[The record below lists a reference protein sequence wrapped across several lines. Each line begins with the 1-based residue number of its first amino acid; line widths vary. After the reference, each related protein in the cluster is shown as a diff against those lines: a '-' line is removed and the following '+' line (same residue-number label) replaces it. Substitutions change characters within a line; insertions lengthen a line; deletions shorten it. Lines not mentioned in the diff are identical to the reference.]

1 MDTSVKSR
9 MWDDIIP
16 VMAVKDNVMISR
28 RGDLTLGWELT
39 LPPAFSMMEDE
50 YDAVTMRLYEA
61 VRKVQPWTIIH
72 RQDVYT
78 YDRYVPKE
86 SGSFLGSSF
95 ENHFGGRRSLSHRAF
110 LFLTL
115 SSKQT
120 ATNSGASSG
129 LLGYRFSASMPSPE
143 RIQQFILAADEFIS
157 SAADGVRVK
166 ARRLDERD
174 LSGEGEDPG
183 IIQRCAMLQS
193 ANPLLSDFSIE
204 PDSVSIDGRKAIAFT
219 MSEAERMSTE
229 VSTVSEVESLSGEG
243 GHMCLSYTSAVGML
257 LDCEHV
263 VNQYILVE
271 PQDVV
276 NQRLERKRKRM
287 SSDFGSSDNRV
298 NGSQIGEYLDEVQ
311 RSGLFTVMS
320 HLNVIAWDSPDMVD
334 ALKSKVSSALSSMS
348 VTAAFD
354 RFNTPILW
362 YAGIPGAEAELGY
375 ENYMTMELGSA
386 LCLSSFDTFE
396 REVPAGLFKVVDRM
410 RGVPLTIDVQCEA
423 RDRQWIDN
431 YNAFVLGGSGTGKS
445 FFTNF
450 YLRNCYDA
458 GEHIFIIDVG
468 DSYEG
473 LCSIIHEESGG
484 RDGIYNSWDIDHP
497 FRFNPFIGYE
507 QWLDERG
514 SLRQDCNGSNF
525 LLSFLQTAW
534 APELGW
540 SASSLA
546 ILRQMITDFIV
557 EWRNISSELPVFDDF
572 YTFLQ
577 REVSPQVASGSY
589 SCCGIRVGE
598 MRFDMTSFLLAL
610 QAYSRT
616 GSFSFLLNEKEPDD
630 LFASR
635 FTVFEVDTLSQ
646 VNDKKFY
653 SLCILC
659 IMNAFDTKMRQSP
672 DFKVMVIEEAWKA
685 IANETMSP
693 YLAGLFKTSRKFR
706 TSAMVVTQQVSD
718 ILSSEIIRDTIL
730 QNSSVR
736 MLLDQSNNR
745 GCFSQIEELLGLT
758 EKDRNL
764 VFSINKGRARGRRYK
779 EVFIKLGDS
788 RSGVYAIETSPE
800 EAVAFESDK
809 VKKRPFKAL
818 SQDVGCIEAARTIA
832 NNPNIFV
839 EYGKN

>member
-1 MDTSVKSR
+1 

-16 VMAVKDNVMISR
+16 VMAIRDDVIISR

-39 LPPAFSMMEDE
+39 LPSAFSMSEDE
-50 YDAVTMRLYEA
+50 YDAVTMRMYEA
-61 VRKVQPWTIIH
+61 VRKVQPWTVIH

-78 YDRYVPKE
+78 YDEYQSKE
-86 SGSFLGSSF
+86 SASFLGSSF
-95 ENHFGGRRSLSHRAF
+95 ENHFSGRRALVHRAYI
-110 LFLTL
+110 FLTF
-115 SSKQT
+115 SSKPT

-129 LLGYRFSASMPSPE
+129 IFGYRFSAAMPAAE
-143 RIQQFILAADEFIS
+143 KIREFILGADEFIS

-166 ARRLDERD
+166 ARRLTARD
-174 LSGEGEDPG
+174 LSGEGDDPG
-183 IIQRCAMLQS
+183 LIQRCAMLQS
-193 ANPLLSDFSIE
+193 SSPILSDFSTE
-204 PDSVSIDGRKAIAFT
+204 PDSIAIDGRKAVAFT

-243 GHMCLSYTSAVGML
+243 GHMCLSFTSPVGLL

-271 PQDVV
+271 PQDAVG
-276 NQRLERKRKRM
+276 QRLERKRKRM

-320 HLNVIAWDSPDMVD
+320 HVNVIAWESPEKVD

-354 RFNTPILW
+354 RFNTPVLW
-362 YAGIPGAEAELGY
+362 YASIPGAEAELGY

-396 REVPAGLFKVVDRM
+396 RDVPAGLFKVVDRM

-458 GEHIFIIDVG
+458 GEHVFIIDVG

-507 QWLDERG
+507 EWLDEAG

-534 APELGW
+534 APEFGW
-540 SASSLA
+540 GASSLA
-546 ILRQMITDFIV
+546 ILRQMVTDFISS
-557 EWRNISSELPVFDDF
+557 WRAASGILPVFDDF

-577 REVSPQVASGSY
+577 GDIAPQMASGSY
-589 SCCGIRVGE
+589 SCGGIRVGD
-598 MRFDMTSFLLAL
+598 MRFDMTAFLLAL
-610 QAYSRT
+610 QAYSKAGT
-616 GSFSFLLNEKEPDD
+616 FSFLLNEREPDD
-630 LFASR
+630 LLSSR

-646 VNDKKFY
+646 VNDQKFY

-693 YLAGLFKTSRKFR
+693 YLSGLFKTSRKFR

-718 ILSSEIIRDTIL
+718 ILSSAVIKDTIL

-764 VFSINKGRARGRRYK
+764 VFSINKGRARGSRYK

-809 VKKRPFKAL
+809 VRKRPFHDLAH
-818 SQDVGCIEAARTIA
+818 DVGYIEAARTISDKA
-832 NNPNIFV
+832 KQNRYEKSN
-839 EYGKN
+839 